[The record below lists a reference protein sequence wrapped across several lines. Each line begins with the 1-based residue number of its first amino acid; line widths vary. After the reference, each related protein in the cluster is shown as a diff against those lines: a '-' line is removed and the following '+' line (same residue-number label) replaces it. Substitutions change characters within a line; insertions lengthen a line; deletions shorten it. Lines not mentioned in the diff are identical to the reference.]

1 MGTRRRRRRR
11 RRGKTRH
18 VGLGGVAIFFLGAF
32 AALAVVWIALRVG
45 GLKLPGEGEPPA
57 AEAPPAEAA
66 ERPSATPAAN
76 PASDETPP
84 VYPTEP
90 ELPAA
95 EEALAPVE
103 GPPPRAPAA
112 GAYVA
117 LVIDDLGR
125 NVGDVGRLAALGVP
139 VTYAV
144 LPFESRTPEVAAEL
158 RRRGAEVLLHL
169 PMQGQNGADPGPGAL
184 TLEMSEA
191 ELRATVRRALA
202 AVPGAVGV
210 NNHMGSVLTADER
223 AMRWVVGEIAPRG
236 LFFLDSR
243 TTADSV
249 GYGLAQGMGVP
260 AAERDVFLDG
270 DLRPEAI
277 RGQFRR
283 LLEEARR
290 EGSAVG
296 IGHPHSATLAVL
308 EEEVP
313 AAVEAG
319 YEFVVVSALLD
330 RVGVLPE

>member
-1 MGTRRRRRRR
+1 
-11 RRGKTRH
+11 
-18 VGLGGVAIFFLGAF
+18 
-32 AALAVVWIALRVG
+32 VVWIALRVG
-45 GLKLPGEGEPPA
+45 GLKLPSEGEPPVA
-57 AEAPPAEAA
+57 GAQPAGESAERPPAEPAARRAA
-66 ERPSATPAAN
+66 EP
-76 PASDETPP
+76 PP

-95 EEALAPVE
+95 EAALAPVE

-125 NVGDVGRLAALGVP
+125 SVGDVERLAALGVP
-139 VTYAV
+139 VTYAL

-158 RRRGAEVLLHL
+158 ERRGAEVLVHL
-169 PMQGQNGADPGPGAL
+169 PMQGHPGADPGPGAL

-202 AVPGAVGV
+202 AVPGAIGV
-210 NNHMGSVLTADER
+210 NNHMGSVLTANER
-223 AMRWVVGEIAPRG
+223 TMRWVVGEIAPRG

-249 GYGLAQGMGVP
+249 GYGLAQEMGLP

-270 DLRPEAI
+270 DLREEAI

-296 IGHPHSATLAVL
+296 IGHPHEATLAVL

-319 YEFVVVSALLD
+319 YEFVAVSALLD